1 MPNLF
6 KAICDYLDTEL
17 TQKTQQTRQQI
28 NQRNAQIM
36 NQQIASQQIQVQNM
50 LFQVLSG
57 VTISPQL
64 CSLNVPLDLMPCGT
78 RFIQG
83 NVVYYFAW
91 TKKDSSK
98 IAISMLKIYTQ
109 KMNTAIQAQRTI
121 QQLNCYMAPVFFLL
135 NNALHVQACKDVGHS
150 IILAVTC

>member
-6 KAICDYLDTEL
+6 KTICDYLDTEL

-28 NQRNAQIM
+28 NQCNMQMM
-36 NQQIASQQIQVQNM
+36 NQQIAYYQIQVQSM

-64 CSLNVPLDLMPCGT
+64 CSLNVPLDLMPYGT
-78 RFIQG
+78 RFING
-83 NVVYYFAW
+83 NLVYYFAW

-98 IAISMLKIYTQ
+98 IAISMLQIYTQ

-121 QQLNCYMAPVFFLL
+121 QQFNYYMTPMFSLM
-135 NNALHVQACKDVGHS
+135 NNALFVRACKDMGNSVL
-150 IILAVTC
+150 LAVTC

>member
-6 KAICDYLDTEL
+6 KTICDYLDTEL

-28 NQRNAQIM
+28 NQYNIQMM
-36 NQQIASQQIQVQNM
+36 NQQIASQQIQVQSM

-78 RFIQG
+78 RFING
-83 NVVYYFAW
+83 NIVYYFAW
-91 TKKDSSK
+91 TKKDYSSK
-98 IAISMLKIYTQ
+98 IAISMLRIYVQ

-121 QQLNCYMAPVFFLL
+121 QLNYYMTPMFSLL
-135 NNALHVQACKDVGHS
+135 NNGLYVQACKDVGNS
-150 IILAVTC
+150 ILLAVTC